1 MSISKLAVKKPTTTL
16 IIFILL
22 AALGIYCTTSLPL
35 DMFPDMDIPYII
47 VSTSYSNAGPE
58 EVEKSVTR
66 TMESVLSS
74 VTGLKKMMSTS
85 QKLRQPVLYQN

>member
-47 VSTSYSNAGPE
+47 VSTSYSNA
-58 EVEKSVTR
+58 
-66 TMESVLSS
+66 
-74 VTGLKKMMSTS
+74 
-85 QKLRQPVLYQN
+85 